1 MTVRTQLFPPSPTFT
16 ESSIPSLNFRVYII
30 TGATSGVG
38 LELAKI
44 LYSRSAI
51 VYIAARN
58 YSKITSAIKEVQSAF
73 PDSTGR
79 LESLCVDLSDLAS
92 IKPAAQQFLAKEIRL
107 DGLVLNAGVMMPPEG
122 SKTEQGHELQ
132 MGTNCLGGYLLSRLL
147 EELLVKTTVV
157 ADEGTVRVVWLASTL
172 QMGTPKGGLVW
183 DEVKKE
189 PKLVKDQMENY
200 MMSKAGNLL
209 LAHETSQRLGS
220 QGIISVAVNPG
231 FLKTELQRHMP
242 GPVSFM
248 MGLMFKAP
256 KYGAYSELFGLLSP
270 DITADNNGVLIY
282 PWGRIGCIPDD
293 IKVSLKNGQ
302 EGGTGLSKA
311 FADWC
316 EREARQYK

>member
-16 ESSIPSLNFRVYII
+16 ESSLPSLNFRVYII

-122 SKTEQGHELQ
+122 SKTEHGHELQ

-172 QMGTPKGGLVW
+172 QMGAPKGGLVW

-189 PKLVKDQMENY
+189 PKVVKDQMENY
-200 MMSKAGNLL
+200 MMSKAG
-209 LAHETSQRLGS
+209 
-220 QGIISVAVNPG
+220 IISVAVNSG

>member
-220 QGIISVAVNPG
+220 QGIISV
-231 FLKTELQRHMP
+231 
-242 GPVSFM
+242 
-248 MGLMFKAP
+248 GLMFKAP

>member
-1 MTVRTQLFPPSPTFT
+1 MAVRTQLFPPSPTFT
-16 ESSIPSLNFRVYII
+16 ESSLPSLSSRVYIV

-51 VYIAARN
+51 VYIAGRN

-92 IKPAAQQFLAKEIRL
+92 IKPAAQRFLAKEPRL

-122 SKTEQGHELQ
+122 SKTELGHELQ

-147 EELLVKTTVV
+147 EELLVRTTVV

-189 PKLVKDQMENY
+189 PKVVKDQMENY
-200 MMSKAGNLL
+200 MMSKAGNLF
-209 LAHETSQRLGS
+209 LAHETSRRLGS

-248 MGLMFKAP
+248 MGLMFKSP

-270 DITADNNGVLIY
+270 DITADNNGALIY

-316 EREARQYK
+316 EREIRQYK

>member
-1 MTVRTQLFPPSPTFT
+1 
-16 ESSIPSLNFRVYII
+16 
-30 TGATSGVG
+30 
-38 LELAKI
+38 
-44 LYSRSAI
+44 
-51 VYIAARN
+51 
-58 YSKITSAIKEVQSAF
+58 
-73 PDSTGR
+73 
-79 LESLCVDLSDLAS
+79 
-92 IKPAAQQFLAKEIRL
+92 
-107 DGLVLNAGVMMPPEG
+107 MPPEG
-122 SKTEQGHELQ
+122 SKTEHGHELQ

-147 EELLVKTTVV
+147 EELLVRTTVV
-157 ADEGTVRVVWLASTL
+157 ADEGTVQVVWLASTL
-172 QMGTPKGGLVW
+172 QMRTPKGGLVW

-189 PKLVKDQMENY
+189 PKVVKDQMENY

-270 DITADNNGVLIY
+270 DITADNNGALIY

-316 EREARQYK
+316 ERETRQYK

>member
-16 ESSIPSLNFRVYII
+16 ESSLPSLNFRVYII

-147 EELLVKTTVV
+147 EELLVKTTIV

-183 DEVKKE
+183 NEVKKE

-220 QGIISVAVNPG
+220 QGIISV
-231 FLKTELQRHMP
+231 
-242 GPVSFM
+242 
-248 MGLMFKAP
+248 
-256 KYGAYSELFGLLSP
+256 
-270 DITADNNGVLIY
+270 
-282 PWGRIGCIPDD
+282 
-293 IKVSLKNGQ
+293 VSLPSW
-302 EGGTGLSKA
+302 E
-311 FADWC
+311 
-316 EREARQYK
+316 

>member
-1 MTVRTQLFPPSPTFT
+1 MAVRTQLFPPSPTFT
-16 ESSIPSLNFRVYII
+16 ESSLPSLSSRVYIV

-92 IKPAAQQFLAKEIRL
+92 IKPAAQRFLAKEPRL

-122 SKTEQGHELQ
+122 SKTELGHELQ

-147 EELLVKTTVV
+147 EELLVRTTVV
-157 ADEGTVRVVWLASTL
+157 ADEGTVRVIWLASTL

-189 PKLVKDQMENY
+189 PKVVKDQMENY

-209 LAHETSQRLGS
+209 LAHETSRRLGS

-256 KYGAYSELFGLLSP
+256 KHGAYSELFGLLSP
-270 DITADNNGVLIY
+270 DITAENNGALIY

-316 EREARQYK
+316 ERETRQYK

>member
-16 ESSIPSLNFRVYII
+16 ESSLPSLNFRVYII

-248 MGLMFKAP
+248 MVTP

>member
-16 ESSIPSLNFRVYII
+16 ESSLPSLNFRVYII

-58 YSKITSAIKEVQSAF
+58 YSKITSAIKEVQSAS

-122 SKTEQGHELQ
+122 SKTEHRHELQ

-157 ADEGTVRVVWLASTL
+157 AGEGAVRVVWLASTL

-189 PKLVKDQMENY
+189 PKVVKDQMENY

-220 QGIISVAVNPG
+220 QGIISVAVNSG

-248 MGLMFKAP
+248 MATP

>member
-1 MTVRTQLFPPSPTFT
+1 MLTNHN
-16 ESSIPSLNFRVYII
+16 ESQDRMP
-30 TGATSGVG
+30 
-38 LELAKI
+38 KQ
-44 LYSRSAI
+44 SAS
-51 VYIAARN
+51 AFG
-58 YSKITSAIKEVQSAF
+58 TSAIF
-73 PDSTGR
+73 PADDMWPLSEDVLSKLGVWKRPTDEGNT
-79 LESLCVDLSDLAS
+79 LECYFCKTCGVRVLHRSVLPDGQG
-92 IKPAAQQFLAKEIRL
+92 KPYLL

-122 SKTEQGHELQ
+122 SKTEHGHELQ

-172 QMGTPKGGLVW
+172 QMDTPKGGLVW

-189 PKLVKDQMENY
+189 PKVVKDQMENY
-200 MMSKAGNLL
+200 MISKAGNLL

-220 QGIISVAVNPG
+220 QGIISVAVNSG

-242 GPVSFM
+242 GP
-248 MGLMFKAP
+248 GLMFKAP

>member
-16 ESSIPSLNFRVYII
+16 ESSLPSLNFRVYII

-79 LESLCVDLSDLAS
+79 LESLCVDLSDLPS

-132 MGTNCLGGYLLSRLL
+132 MGTNCLGGYLMSRLL

-189 PKLVKDQMENY
+189 PKVVKDQMENY

-209 LAHETSQRLGS
+209 LAHEASQRLGS

-248 MGLMFKAP
+248 MVSGHTTSWANMLTICRASCLKRPSM
-256 KYGAYSELFGLLSP
+256 ELIVSCSDCCHQISP
-270 DITADNNGVLIY
+270 PIITE
-282 PWGRIGCIPDD
+282 
-293 IKVSLKNGQ
+293 S
-302 EGGTGLSKA
+302 
-311 FADWC
+311 
-316 EREARQYK
+316 

>member
-1 MTVRTQLFPPSPTFT
+1 MAVRTQLFPPSPTFT
-16 ESSIPSLNFRVYII
+16 ESSLPSLSARVYIV

-38 LELAKI
+38 LELVKI

-73 PDSTGR
+73 PNSTGR

-92 IKPAAQQFLAKEIRL
+92 IKPAAQRFLAKEPRL

-122 SKTEQGHELQ
+122 SKTELGHELQ
-132 MGTNCLGGYLLSRLL
+132 MGTNCLGGYLLLRLL
-147 EELLVKTTVV
+147 EKLLVRTTVV

-189 PKLVKDQMENY
+189 PKVVEDQMKNY
-200 MMSKAGNLL
+200 MMSKAGNLP

-220 QGIISVAVNPG
+220 QGIISV
-231 FLKTELQRHMP
+231 
-242 GPVSFM
+242 
-248 MGLMFKAP
+248 
-256 KYGAYSELFGLLSP
+256 
-270 DITADNNGVLIY
+270 
-282 PWGRIGCIPDD
+282 
-293 IKVSLKNGQ
+293 VSLPHGRDS
-302 EGGTGLSKA
+302 TMLT
-311 FADWC
+311 
-316 EREARQYK
+316 R